1 MRKSGA
7 HVRTIRTT
15 CDGVGRA
22 YGIIT
27 GMAATPNEALAELW
41 RNAEAQAEPLDEQ
54 RAREEMYEP
63 FARSGAF
70 EVVDVHLTVG
80 VMDGGGNGWL
90 AYGTLAWNE
99 SVAARG

>member
-7 HVRTIRTT
+7 RVRTIRTT

-41 RNAEAQAEPLDEQ
+41 RNAEAQAESLEPRKLAEQ
-54 RAREEMYEP
+54 RALREMYEP
-63 FARSGAF
+63 FERSGPF
-70 EVVDVHLTVG
+70 EVVDVHV
-80 VMDGGGNGWL
+80 NGRRHGRGRQRL
-90 AYGTLAWNE
+90 AGLRDIGQE
-99 SVAARG
+99 